1 MIFFCD
7 INGLASLAVIFATIS
22 AGVNDWYHSI
32 KIKLKVIQLGQIYT
46 HSDSVSVLF
55 NGLAALALAGP
66 VFQSIFA
73 KSK

>member
-1 MIFFCD
+1 MAIKY
-7 INGLASLAVIFATIS
+7 LASLAVIFATIS

-32 KIKLKVIQLGQIYT
+32 KTKLKVIQLGQICT

-55 NGLAALALAGP
+55 NSPAALVLAGP